1 MLLSLV
7 FAGPVLLS
15 PHDPI
20 QQTLVT
26 GHPSLGITFPGRLLM
41 ASELERHPILAP
53 MFDTEVSFE
62 CSEA

>member
-7 FAGPVLLS
+7 FSGLVLLS
-15 PHDPI
+15 PRDLI

-26 GHPSLGITFPGRLLM
+26 GYPSLGITFPGLLLM

-62 CSEA
+62 CSAA